1 MADTSPIAAFFAGAV
16 SFLSPCVLPLLPGYL
31 SLMSGYSTAELAE
44 GNVSMVR
51 VVRATLLFVLG
62 FTLVFVLLF
71 GAAATTIGNLLRDS
85 AFTTAAGWVIIVMGL
100 FVAVTAVW
108 NPSFLLPFMKDRR
121 KDIRPSALGAWAP
134 PVMGMAFAFGWTP
147 CIGPFLTAALALGAN
162 AETAGR
168 GMVVLGFYS
177 LGLGVPFLLSSL
189 LLAKAFSFFNVIK
202 RHFTAISVASGLL
215 LAGFGVLMVT
225 GRIIELNAWFS
236 RVLLNLGLESLAE
249 GGSAGIGSVI
259 FVVALLAV
267 IAYAVYRAY
276 SASKKTPDETERSS
290 VARVGQTETDD

>member
-1 MADTSPIAAFFAGAV
+1 MADTSLIAAFFAGAV

>member
-1 MADTSPIAAFFAGAV
+1 MADTSLIAAFFAGAV

-147 CIGPFLTAALALGAN
+147 CIGPLLTAALALGAN

-259 FVVALLAV
+259 FDAL
-267 IAYAVYRAY
+267 YAR
-276 SASKKTPDETERSS
+276 
-290 VARVGQTETDD
+290 